1 MAPILTSFKDDAL
14 IALDNLADRAAGL
27 VTPSVRLGVTGL
39 SRAGKT
45 VFISSLVH
53 NLLNGGR
60 LPVFEPVRSGRV
72 SKIRLEPQPDDAVPR
87 FQYEDHIASLVRDRS
102 WPDSTRAISQLR
114 ITLDYESA
122 SGWSRLLS
130 PGRLSIDI
138 VDYPGEW
145 LLDLPLLSQD
155 FRQFSDATVQRARTG
170 MRAGLSREWLGLAA
184 TLGAAM
190 PADEGS
196 ARRLAESFT
205 GYLKAC
211 KEDDRSLST
220 LPPGRFLMPGDL
232 EGSPALTFSPLP
244 DLPAGRAPKDSLWSM
259 MERRYEAYKTH
270 VVKPFFREHF
280 ARLDRQIV
288 LVDALQAVNRG
299 SEALKD
305 LEQALVDV
313 LACFRPGVN
322 SWLTS
327 LVTRRI
333 DRVLIAA
340 TKADHLHHE
349 SHDRLERIAARLV
362 SRATERIGMSGA
374 GLEVMALAS
383 VRATREATVEHDG
396 HRLPVIVGTPIA
408 GEKINGEIFDGERK
422 TAIFPGDLPE
432 DPQLLFE
439 AVDRQP
445 TSPSTTDPSMPE
457 LNFVRFRP
465 PHLEETRGGLKL
477 SVPHIRL
484 DRAMQFL
491 LGDRLA

>member
-1 MAPILTSFKDDAL
+1 
-14 IALDNLADRAAGL
+14 
-27 VTPSVRLGVTGL
+27 
-39 SRAGKT
+39 
-45 VFISSLVH
+45 
-53 NLLNGGR
+53 
-60 LPVFEPVRSGRV
+60 
-72 SKIRLEPQPDDAVPR
+72 
-87 FQYEDHIASLVRDRS
+87 
-102 WPDSTRAISQLR
+102 
-114 ITLDYESA
+114 
-122 SGWSRLLS
+122 
-130 PGRLSIDI
+130 
-138 VDYPGEW
+138 
-145 LLDLPLLSQD
+145 
-155 FRQFSDATVQRARTG
+155 
-170 MRAGLSREWLGLAA
+170 
-184 TLGAAM
+184 
-190 PADEGS
+190 
-196 ARRLAESFT
+196 
-205 GYLKAC
+205 
-211 KEDDRSLST
+211 
-220 LPPGRFLMPGDL
+220 
-232 EGSPALTFSPLP
+232 
-244 DLPAGRAPKDSLWSM
+244 M

-299 SEALKD
+299 TEALKD
-305 LEQALVDV
+305 LEQALADV

-327 LVTRRI
+327 FVTRKI

-349 SHDRLERIAARLV
+349 SHDRLERITARLV
-362 SRATERIGMSGA
+362 GRATERIGMSGA

-383 VRATREATVEHDG
+383 VRATREATVDHDG

-408 GEKINGEIFDGERK
+408 GEKINGEIFDGEKK

-432 DPQLLFE
+432 DPELLFE
-439 AVDRQP
+439 AVDRVSASALSASAPEQA
-445 TSPSTTDPSMPE
+445 MPE